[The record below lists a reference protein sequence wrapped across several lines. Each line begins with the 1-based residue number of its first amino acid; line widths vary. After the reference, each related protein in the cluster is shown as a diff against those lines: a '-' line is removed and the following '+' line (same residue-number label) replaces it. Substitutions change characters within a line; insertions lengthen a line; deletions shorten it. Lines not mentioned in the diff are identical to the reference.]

1 MIQEISFEQIKL
13 YWKIL
18 WPDLDVESEIK
29 YVSVPSCPFISSI
42 FVNLAKH
49 SPRSIPSIFIGYY
62 IDSKIIGVLNG
73 YKTSPHF
80 FRTRGLWVADDYR
93 RLGIATKLMRNV
105 EEFAF
110 ECGCKELWT
119 IPRKSAI
126 NFYKQYGFE
135 QMTDFIIRDDNHCY
149 ATKLIQGD

>member
-62 IDSKIIGVLNG
+62 IDSK
-73 YKTSPHF
+73 
-80 FRTRGLWVADDYR
+80 TRGLWVADDYR